1 MSCENIVYLA
11 GTAVSLLA
19 REESIRNMRQGRS
32 QKENGRALIQQLHP
46 PMMPLSNEERL
57 LMLSKVKQRQELAS
71 LLQSYRQA
79 GKRIV
84 FTNGCFDL
92 MHVGHT
98 RYLQAAKEL
107 GDLLVVAVNSDESV
121 RSLNKAPDRPIVPEA
136 QRAEVVAALGAVDYV
151 ILFNEPD
158 PQDLIAALQPDILVK
173 GGDWAVERI
182 VGREIVEARGG
193 VVRTI
198 PLVPGMSTTSLIQ
211 RIRATTT

>member
-1 MSCENIVYLA
+1 MI
-11 GTAVSLLA
+11 
-19 REESIRNMRQGRS
+19 
-32 QKENGRALIQQLHP
+32 
-46 PMMPLSNEERL
+46 
-57 LMLSKVKQRQELAS
+57 SKMKQRQELAA
-71 LLQSYRQA
+71 LLQSHRQA

-98 RYLQAAKEL
+98 RYLQAAKDL
-107 GDLLVVAVNSDESV
+107 GDLLVDAVNSDASV
-121 RSLNKAPDRPIVPEA
+121 RSLNKAPDRPIVSEA
-136 QRAEVVAALGAVDYV
+136 QRAEVVAALGCVDYV

-158 PQDLIAALQPDILVK
+158 PQSLIGALQPDVLVK

-198 PLVPGMSTTSLIQ
+198 PLVPGVSTTSLIQ
-211 RIRATTT
+211 RIRSTTT